1 MVNHSKAIVRLP
13 HLLWAPPLCFFS
25 RLDAAETRCHRQQTH
40 IAEPFVHSHKPT
52 PCLTCQHLS
61 VPGALFS
68 GEPYGGPRA
77 VLWRCL
83 TGCRCIVALIWI
95 HCGNITIPPLRARRR
110 MTRCHCYQSSTPS
123 ALCSFSRRTRNPL
136 CWSSRFLLPRSFF
149 TDMHAGL
156 IATSRELQ
164 LTLLLTRFS
173 LIFIVEDRL
182 EMTPETERWH
192 LVVKGSTPDHH
203 RKVCLLSVAKIA
215 IQLSVSDKQHSIT
228 ATCKSRA
235 G

>member
-83 TGCRCIVALIWI
+83 TGCRCIVALIRI

-110 MTRCHCYQSSTPS
+110 MTQCHCYQSSKLDTVS
-123 ALCSFSRRTRNPL
+123 PL
-136 CWSSRFLLPRSFF
+136 FILSQHEKSIV
-149 TDMHAGL
+149 L
-156 IATSRELQ
+156 IVS
-164 LTLLLTRFS
+164 LLTSS
-173 LIFIVEDRL
+173 LIIYGYA
-182 EMTPETERWH
+182 RWFDCY
-192 LVVKGSTPDHH
+192 L
-203 RKVCLLSVAKIA
+203 A
-215 IQLSVSDKQHSIT
+215 
-228 ATCKSRA
+228 
-235 G
+235 